1 MYLWADTSFFSVLH
15 GIPDGL
21 WPAKTSRRGRTRK
34 TRNSKNERNTEKI
47 SSCWQTT
54 RAPLVSTV
62 DLASALKV
70 AKCYF
75 RPPLHPFVLPIYQ
88 SFRRLMFRCS
98 SSPSLY
104 TVAELHDAHKDKQQV
119 YDVHV
124 ASTLLCTVN
133 CARCKRT
140 SYWLLLSFCWNEDN
154 LMGGSQHITVV
165 GRLML
170 RICTSGIFVEE
181 ILLFR

>member
-34 TRNSKNERNTEKI
+34 TRNSKNERNKEKI

-62 DLASALKV
+62 DLALRLLPVPSALKV

-75 RPPLHPFVLPIYQ
+75 RPPLHPFVSPIYQ

-98 SSPSLY
+98 FWPSLY
-104 TVAELHDAHKDKQQV
+104 TVIELCDAHKDKQQV
-119 YDVHV
+119 YDVHMTMGCFYF
-124 ASTLLCTVN
+124 TLHC
-133 CARCKRT
+133 
-140 SYWLLLSFCWNEDN
+140 E
-154 LMGGSQHITVV
+154 
-165 GRLML
+165 L
-170 RICTSGIFVEE
+170 R
-181 ILLFR
+181 